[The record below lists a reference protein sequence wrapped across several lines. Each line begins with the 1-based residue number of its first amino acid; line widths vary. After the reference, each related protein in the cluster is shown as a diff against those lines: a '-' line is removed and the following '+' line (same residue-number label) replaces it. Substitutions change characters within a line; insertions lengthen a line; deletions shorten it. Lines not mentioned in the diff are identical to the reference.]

1 MKFDRRTSLLWLAL
15 TLLGCDA
22 SNETRPSTT
31 PGDTATTAV
40 PDWVKNATEHPAG
53 FHYAVLKEGEGTS
66 PTLGSIVTF
75 HCTCTAN
82 GKEVVDTRRN
92 DREETI
98 TLSHLNL
105 IPGMVEALRTMKK
118 GERWQILLPSKLAY
132 GESGYPGVVPKG
144 SPLEIDL
151 ELVRFQP
158 KGDA

>member
-22 SNETRPSTT
+22 GNETRPSTT

-82 GKEVVDTRRN
+82 GKEVVDTAGLQAQTRSRGTK
-92 DREETI
+92 ETPI
-98 TLSHLNL
+98 AGGWLHRLKQ
-105 IPGMVEALRTMKK
+105 R
-118 GERWQILLPSKLAY
+118 LL
-132 GESGYPGVVPKG
+132 G
-144 SPLEIDL
+144 
-151 ELVRFQP
+151 
-158 KGDA
+158 